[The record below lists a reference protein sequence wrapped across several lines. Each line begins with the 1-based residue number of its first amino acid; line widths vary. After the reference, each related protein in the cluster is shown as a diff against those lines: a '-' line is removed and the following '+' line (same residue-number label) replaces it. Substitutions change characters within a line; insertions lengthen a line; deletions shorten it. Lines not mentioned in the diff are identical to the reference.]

1 MLQNTAGK
9 VYKRRHSSSGRQINH
24 FYASYRVYRDILEV
38 NNASVYVTVYS
49 NCSHI
54 ADSAA
59 PQQPRRRLAE
69 PLVQLDTLYSRV
81 SIPPPVYTS
90 HLNCRPPGRI

>member
-1 MLQNTAGK
+1 MLPNTAGE
-9 VYKRRHSSSGRQINH
+9 VYNRRHSSSGRQINH
-24 FYASYRVYRDILEV
+24 FYASSRVYRDILKV

-49 NCSHI
+49 TCSHI

-69 PLVQLDTLYSRV
+69 PPVQLDTLYYRV
-81 SIPPPVYTS
+81 SIPPSVYTS
-90 HLNCRPPGRI
+90 HSNCRPPERI